1 MKHFI
6 YNSLLVIFLLTFVG
20 CIPKDDDS
28 TGGGTPDI
36 VAKFLGTWHVTDSKA
51 KLNYDVTIERD
62 VLSNTKV
69 VLKNFAGVGGQ
80 VKGDVV
86 GNAVVIDSQP
96 VSGYTI
102 EGTGSYKNNKEL
114 NFTYLLSDGIDQE
127 MRDAQFVK

>member
-1 MKHFI
+1 MKQFF
-6 YNSLLVIFLLTFVG
+6 YSSLFVLFLVTFVG
-20 CIPKDDDS
+20 CNPEDDGG

-51 KLNYDVTIERD
+51 KLNYDVNIERD
-62 VLSNTKV
+62 VLSNTRV
-69 VLKNFAGVGGQ
+69 ILKNFAGVGGQ

-86 GNAVVIDSQP
+86 GNAVVIDNQP

-127 MRDAQFVK
+127 MRDAKFVK